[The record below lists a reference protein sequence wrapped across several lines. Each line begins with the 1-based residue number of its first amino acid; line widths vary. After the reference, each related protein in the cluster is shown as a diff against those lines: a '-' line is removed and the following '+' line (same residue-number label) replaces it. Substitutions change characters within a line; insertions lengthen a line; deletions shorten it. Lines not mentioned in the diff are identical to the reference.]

1 MIGATARRSVAGDD
15 YRNQADPQAMS
26 FEALKGRQSEAW
38 GSAPW
43 EPMAARLAAIHDH
56 VIARLVP
63 GRGER
68 WLDIGTGTGAVA
80 LRAARAGARVTGV
93 DLSPV
98 MVDTARRLAG
108 EQGADVRFEVGDAES
123 LSYEDASFDVVASA
137 LGVFLAPD
145 HAAAGRELARVCRPG
160 GRLGVI
166 AWRPDPEAESM
177 HAPFW
182 PAGEPGAG
190 DRRDWGREEYV
201 AELLG
206 QAFELEFEEGEL
218 RLAPASG
225 EEMWRLFTRYD
236 GAAKA
241 HLDSLDRPRAQA
253 YRRAFIAYHERHRAN
268 GRIDLPRRYL
278 LALGRRREG
287 PG

>member
-1 MIGATARRSVAGDD
+1 
-15 YRNQADPQAMS
+15 MS
-26 FEALKGRQSEAW
+26 FRALKARQREAW

-43 EPMAARLAAIHDH
+43 QPMAARLAAIHDH
-56 VIARLVP
+56 LVGRLAPV
-63 GRGER
+63 RGER

-108 EQGADVRFEVGDAES
+108 EQCVAIRYEVGDAEN
-123 LSYEDASFDVVASA
+123 LPCEDASFDVVASA

-160 GRLGVI
+160 GRLGLV
-166 AWRPDPEAESM
+166 AWRADPEAERM

-182 PAGEPGAG
+182 PAPAPGAG

-201 AELLG
+201 SELLG
-206 QAFELEFEEGEL
+206 QGFELEFEEGEL
-218 RLAPASG
+218 RLSVGSG
-225 EEMWRLFTRYD
+225 EEMWCHFTSYD

-241 HLDSLDRPRAQA
+241 QVDSLDPRRAEQ
-253 YRRAFIAYHERHRAN
+253 YRRAYIAHHECHRLN
-268 GRIDLPRRYL
+268 GRISLPRRYL
-278 LALGRRREG
+278 VTLGRRRANTRVDD
-287 PG
+287 P